1 MKPGDEKLKDETVRA
16 RSDAAPTGPHSDP
29 LPSDGRGDS
38 DWMCLVV
45 CELVVR
51 YPGHGG
57 LETGAVPQDGA
68 AHCGRETCFCMGKTD
83 GKAVK
88 KQERN

>member
-16 RSDAAPTGPHSDP
+16 RSDAAPTGPHPDP
-29 LPSDGRGDS
+29 LPSDGRGNS

-57 LETGAVPQDGA
+57 LETGAVPQDVPHIAGVKLA
-68 AHCGRETCFCMGKTD
+68 FVWARQMGR
-83 GKAVK
+83 
-88 KQERN
+88 R